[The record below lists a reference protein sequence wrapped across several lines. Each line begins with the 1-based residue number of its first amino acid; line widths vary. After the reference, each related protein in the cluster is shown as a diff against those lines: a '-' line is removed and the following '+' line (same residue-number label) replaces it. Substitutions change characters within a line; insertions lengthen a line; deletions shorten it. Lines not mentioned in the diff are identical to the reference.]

1 MSATIK
7 INKIHHGDCLEL
19 LKQLPDSSADLI
31 FADPPYNLQLKGD
44 LFRPDQSKVS
54 AVNDH
59 WDKFGSFRS
68 YDEFTEAWLQ
78 ECHRVLKNTGSI
90 WVIGTYHNIF
100 RVGTILQNL
109 GFWILNDIIWI
120 KTNPMPN
127 FRGTRF
133 NNAHETLI
141 WATKSKTSKYTFH
154 YRTMKG
160 FNDDLQMRSDWLIPI
175 CNGAERVKE
184 NGQRA
189 HSTQKPEELLYRII
203 LASSN
208 KGDLV
213 LDPFAGTGT
222 AAAVAKKLGR
232 NFIGF
237 ERELSYVRLARERIE
252 KTEQVSSPLLEY
264 RTERRKARV
273 PFGSLVENGY
283 IKPGEYLWSK
293 DRKHI
298 TEVQADASLL
308 YNGKAGSIH
317 LTAAI
322 ASGTEKRN
330 GWDFWYVQR
339 NGKLISIDDLRQD
352 YLKAC
357 GITSRQKPSPGAK
370 VKGK

>member
-1 MSATIK
+1 MSATVK
-7 INKIHHGDCLEL
+7 INEIHHGDAIEL
-19 LKQLPDSSADLI
+19 LKQLPDNSTDLI

-44 LFRPDQSKVS
+44 LFRPDRSKVS

-78 ECHRVLKNTGSI
+78 ECHRVMKNTGSI

-100 RVGTILQNL
+100 RVGTILQNT
-109 GFWILNDIIWI
+109 GFWILNDIVWI

-141 WATKSKTSKYTFH
+141 WATKSMTSKYTFH
-154 YRTMKG
+154 YRTMKS

-184 NGQRA
+184 NGRKA

-208 KGDLV
+208 PGDLV
-213 LDPFAGTGT
+213 LDPFAGSGT
-222 AAAVAKKLGR
+222 TAAVAKKLGR

-237 ERELSYVRLARERIE
+237 ERESSYVSLARKRVDAAEPVKAR
-252 KTEQVSSPLLEY
+252 LLEY
-264 RTERRKARV
+264 RTERPKERV
-273 PFGSLVENGY
+273 PFGNLLEKGY
-283 IKPGEYLWSK
+283 VKAGEYLYSPN
-293 DRKHI
+293 RKYKAEI
-298 TEVQADASLL
+298 QADASLL
-308 YNGKAGSIH
+308 WSGKAGSIH
-317 LTAAI
+317 TVGALAA
-322 ASGTEKRN
+322 GKEKQN
-330 GWDFWYVQR
+330 GWDFWYFKRGRKMV
-339 NGKLISIDDLRQD
+339 SIEELRQD
-352 YLKAC
+352 YFRKYL
-357 GITSRQKPSPGAK
+357 R
-370 VKGK
+370 